1 MNHKI
6 KVLFAPKWDEAN
18 PYQRLLK
25 RSLEDGGCDVAL
37 DNYPTGLLPLF
48 RLSLKHRGLDVLHM
62 HWISPYVMWLT
73 WSKNPLVFSL
83 KYLSLLLDCFLLRL
97 TRVKLVWTIHNKFAH
112 ENNDKTR
119 EVKIRRLLAKW
130 ANKLIF
136 HSKEAM
142 LEVEKLY
149 ECELAHKSEI
159 IFHGNYDN
167 CYPGAISDKKSLKD
181 KYGINDK
188 NKVVLFFGSIKK
200 YKGVETLLEVASK
213 LDNKN
218 ITFLVAGE
226 PIPSDY
232 SNKIRSLAKTSNI
245 KLELTFLDDQS
256 LINLISLSDVVILPF
271 SDTLTS
277 GSVILAMTCGKGLIL
292 PDSAKVFGCVPSGG
306 VRYFSDSESLQQI
319 IINLTTNEMHS
330 MGVVNIKKAKS
341 MTWDRVGYLTA
352 NLYESV

>member
-1 MNHKI
+1 MNHNK
-6 KVLFAPKWDEAN
+6 KVLFTPKWDEAN

-25 RSLEDGGCDVAL
+25 GALEVSGCDVEL
-37 DNYPTGLLPLF
+37 ENYPTGLLPLF

-73 WSKNPLVFSL
+73 WSKNPMVFSL

-97 TRVKLVWTIHNKFAH
+97 TRVKLVWTIHNKLAH

-119 EVKIRRLLAKW
+119 EIKIRILLARW
-130 ANKLIF
+130 ADKLIF
-136 HSKEAM
+136 HSQEAM

-149 ECELAHKSEI
+149 GCELAHKSEI

-167 CYPGAISDKKSLKD
+167 CYPDAIEDKKSLKD
-181 KYGINDK
+181 KYGINDES
-188 NKVVLFFGSIKK
+188 KVILFFGSIKK
-200 YKGVETLLEVASK
+200 YKGVENLLEVASK

-218 ITFLVAGE
+218 IIFLVAGE

-232 SNKIRSLAKTSNI
+232 SNKIRSLTKTSNI
-245 KLELTFLDDQS
+245 RLELSFLDDQS
-256 LINLISLSDVVILPF
+256 LINLISLSDVVVLPF

-306 VRYFSDSESLQQI
+306 VKYFSDSESLQQV
-319 IINLTTNEMHS
+319 IINLTSSEMSS
-330 MGVVNIKKAKS
+330 MGAENLKKAKS
-341 MTWDRVGYLTA
+341 MTWDRVGSLTE
-352 NLYESV
+352 NLYKSV